1 MTNWYKNWFDSEY
14 YHILYNKRDHNEAEL
29 FINNLLKILSPNKK
43 AYFLDLCCGKGR
55 HSILLNKMGYKVDGI
70 DLSKNSIEQ
79 ALREKRNNL
88 NFFVRDMRQINE
100 HSKYDYILNLF
111 TSFGYFNDTKDNHL
125 VINGVTKALKKDG
138 LFVIDFLNIKKT
150 LKNLTKSE
158 KIKINEINFY
168 IKRWSDL
175 NFLYKKI
182 EFKEK
187 TKKFEFTERIQLL
200 NKEEIINL
208 CSKSNLKNI
217 STFGDYQ
224 LNDFNE
230 NSERLILLFKKI
242 IN

>member
-1 MTNWYKNWFDSEY
+1 
-14 YHILYNKRDHNEAEL
+14 
-29 FINNLLKILSPNKK
+29 
-43 AYFLDLCCGKGR
+43 
-55 HSILLNKMGYKVDGI
+55 
-70 DLSKNSIEQ
+70 
-79 ALREKRNNL
+79 
-88 NFFVRDMRQINE
+88 MRQINE

-175 NFLYKKI
+175 NFLYKRI

-200 NKEEIINL
+200 NKEEIVNL

-230 NSERLILLFKKI
+230 NSERLILLFKK
-242 IN
+242 

>member
-29 FINNLLKILSPNKK
+29 FIKNLLKILSPNKK

-100 HSKYDYILNLF
+100 QSKYDFILNLF

-175 NFLYKKI
+175 NFLYKRI

-187 TKKFEFTERIQLL
+187 TKKIEFTERIQLL

-217 STFGDYQ
+217 STYGDYQ

-230 NSERLILLFKKI
+230 NSERLILLFKK
-242 IN
+242 

>member
-29 FINNLLKILSPNKK
+29 FIKNLLKILSPNKK

-100 HSKYDYILNLF
+100 QSKYDFILNLF

-175 NFLYKKI
+175 NFLYKRI

-187 TKKFEFTERIQLL
+187 TKKIEFTERIQLL

-217 STFGDYQ
+217 STFGDYH

-230 NSERLILLFKKI
+230 NSERLILLFKK
-242 IN
+242 

>member
-29 FINNLLKILSPNKK
+29 FVNNLLKILSPNKE

-55 HSILLNKMGYKVDGI
+55 HSILLNKMGYKVDGM

-175 NFLYKKI
+175 NFLYKRI

-217 STFGDYQ
+217 STFGDYK

-230 NSERLILLFKKI
+230 NSERLILLFKK
-242 IN
+242 

>member
-29 FINNLLKILSPNKK
+29 FIKNLLKILSPKKK

-175 NFLYKKI
+175 NFLYKRI

-187 TKKFEFTERIQLL
+187 TKKIEFTERIQLL

-217 STFGDYQ
+217 STFGDYK

-230 NSERLILLFKKI
+230 NSERLILLFKK
-242 IN
+242 

>member
-1 MTNWYKNWFDSEY
+1 MKNWFATWFNTPY
-14 YHILYNKRDHNEAEL
+14 YHLLYKDRNQSEAEH
-29 FINNLLKILSPNKK
+29 FINHLLKQLKPSEEAI
-43 AYFLDLCCGKGR
+43 FLDVACGKGR

-88 NFFVRDMRQINE
+88 NFFVKDMRQINE

-175 NFLYKKI
+175 NFLYKRI

-200 NKEEIINL
+200 NKEEIVNL

-230 NSERLILLFKKI
+230 NSERLILLFKK
-242 IN
+242 

>member
-29 FINNLLKILSPNKK
+29 FINKLLKILSPNKE

-175 NFLYKKI
+175 NFLYKRI

-200 NKEEIINL
+200 NKEEIVNL

-230 NSERLILLFKKI
+230 NSERLILLFKK
-242 IN
+242 

>member
-29 FINNLLKILSPNKK
+29 FIKNLLKILSPKKK

-100 HSKYDYILNLF
+100 HSKYDYVLNLF

-175 NFLYKKI
+175 NFLYKRI

-187 TKKFEFTERIQLL
+187 TKKIEFTERIQLL

-217 STFGDYQ
+217 STFGDYK

-230 NSERLILLFKKI
+230 NSERLILLFKK
-242 IN
+242 

>member
-29 FINNLLKILSPNKK
+29 FINNLLKILSPNKE

-55 HSILLNKMGYKVDGI
+55 HSILLNKMGYKVDGM

>member
-55 HSILLNKMGYKVDGI
+55 HSILLNKMGYKVDGM

>member
-29 FINNLLKILSPNKK
+29 FINNLLKILSPNKE
-43 AYFLDLCCGKGR
+43 AYFLDLYCGKGR

-88 NFFVRDMRQINE
+88 NFFVKDMKQINE

-138 LFVIDFLNIKKT
+138 LFVIDFLNIKKK
-150 LKNLTKSE
+150 LFKNLTKSE

-175 NFLYKKI
+175 NFFIQIFLKKKHI
-182 EFKEK
+182 
-187 TKKFEFTERIQLL
+187 
-200 NKEEIINL
+200 
-208 CSKSNLKNI
+208 
-217 STFGDYQ
+217 
-224 LNDFNE
+224 
-230 NSERLILLFKKI
+230 
-242 IN
+242 

>member
-29 FINNLLKILSPNKK
+29 FINNLLKILLPNKK

-55 HSILLNKMGYKVDGI
+55 HSILLNKMGYKVDGM

-125 VINGVTKALKKDG
+125 VINGVTKALKKGG

-150 LKNLTKSE
+150 LKKLTKSE

-230 NSERLILLFKKI
+230 NSERLILLFKK
-242 IN
+242 